1 MEAGSTPFTGGYVF
15 LGFKKTGSNIFDAAA
30 GDFISSQ
37 GGAAPSAD
45 IVKKCI
51 QLIIDQ
57 SNVNTVPLPDGIT
70 RTQFLSLK
78 TKVRMTRTSS
88 YYTNLASNYNRDGV
102 KNWIKD
108 YVAQGLRVILF
119 GHGSGAMAS
128 NSIYSYMDNSDKTSI
143 AQVSIAPFAS
153 SMADS
158 STSYITHNQDQAISD
173 ILSAGGVGVPLGS
186 TGSSTSFS
194 ATSDSGEK
202 HGIKGYFGAYGAEI
216 LTAVNDALGR
226 ITAAATTVNTGLIQ
240 IFVYWGGTNP
250 DLDLHILEPSSHVWS
265 GNTNGNNGVLDIVDS
280 DGDGPEHYYSGCTL
294 EPGNY
299 VVKLN
304 YRTGT
309 THEYPVI
316 TVYAGSA
323 FYQVRLD
330 LGYIAGSHGDDNP
343 PFGVCTI
350 NVARSGSS
358 YKFEIT
364 PDPLY

>member
-1 MEAGSTPFTGGYVF
+1 MY

-158 STSYITHNQDQAISD
+158 STSYITHNQD
-173 ILSAGGVGVPLGS
+173 
-186 TGSSTSFS
+186 
-194 ATSDSGEK
+194 
-202 HGIKGYFGAYGAEI
+202 
-216 LTAVNDALGR
+216 
-226 ITAAATTVNTGLIQ
+226 
-240 IFVYWGGTNP
+240 
-250 DLDLHILEPSSHVWS
+250 
-265 GNTNGNNGVLDIVDS
+265 
-280 DGDGPEHYYSGCTL
+280 
-294 EPGNY
+294 
-299 VVKLN
+299 
-304 YRTGT
+304 
-309 THEYPVI
+309 
-316 TVYAGSA
+316 
-323 FYQVRLD
+323 
-330 LGYIAGSHGDDNP
+330 
-343 PFGVCTI
+343 
-350 NVARSGSS
+350 
-358 YKFEIT
+358 
-364 PDPLY
+364 